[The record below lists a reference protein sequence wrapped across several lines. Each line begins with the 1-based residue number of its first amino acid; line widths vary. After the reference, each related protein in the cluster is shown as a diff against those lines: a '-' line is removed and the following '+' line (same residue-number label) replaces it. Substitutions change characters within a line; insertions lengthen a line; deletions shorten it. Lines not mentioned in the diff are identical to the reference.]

1 MANNGTTR
9 WPDMTVDNR
18 AMELAKTALGW
29 ADMDAA
35 AQMQNLSTLAA
46 RAQQFKVALQGGVD
60 VALQATAQ

>member
-29 ADMDAA
+29 DDMDADT
-35 AQMQNLSTLAA
+35 QMKNLSTLAV
-46 RAQQFKVALQGGVD
+46 RAQQFKVALEGGI
-60 VALQATAQ
+60 LQAAAQ

>member
-29 ADMDAA
+29 AAMDAA
-35 AQMQNLSTLAA
+35 TQMKNLSTLAG
-46 RAQQFKVALQGGVD
+46 RAQDFKAALQGGVEN
-60 VALQATAQ
+60 ALLTSK